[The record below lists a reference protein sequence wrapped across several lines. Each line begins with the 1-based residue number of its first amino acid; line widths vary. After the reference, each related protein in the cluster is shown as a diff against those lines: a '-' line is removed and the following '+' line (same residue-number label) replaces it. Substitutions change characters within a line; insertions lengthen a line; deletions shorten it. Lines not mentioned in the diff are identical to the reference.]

1 MRSEIQTRPV
11 AGRRDAVARSLRYA
25 SKTLI
30 GSVICWFGLVWA
42 GIADPV
48 WAVITVMIVGD
59 PDITTTAELAKARAI
74 NTAVGCVVALSVLL
88 VFGYSPLAALI
99 AAALTIMVVMLI
111 DRYPTN
117 WRLAPVTVMIVVD
130 AGRLAQTHGEAIQFS
145 LLRMAEIAVGCTVAL
160 GLAAIDTRW
169 MTSHRPP
176 AGPAVDAHVED

>member
-1 MRSEIQTRPV
+1 MPSETETRPS
-11 AGRRDAVARSLRYA
+11 ASRRDAVARSLRYA

-30 GSVICWFGLVWA
+30 GSLICWFGLVWA

-59 PDITTTAELAKARAI
+59 PDITTTAELARARAI
-74 NTAVGCVVALSVLL
+74 NTMVGCFVGLSVLL
-88 VFGYSPLAALI
+88 VFGYSPLAALV
-99 AAALTIMVVMLI
+99 AAALTVMVVMLI

-117 WRLAPVTVMIVVD
+117 WRLAPATVMIVVD
-130 AGRLAQTHGEAIQFS
+130 AGRLAQTHGEEIQYS

-160 GLAAIDTRW
+160 GLSVIYTRW

-176 AGPAVDAHVED
+176 AGPVVDDVGD